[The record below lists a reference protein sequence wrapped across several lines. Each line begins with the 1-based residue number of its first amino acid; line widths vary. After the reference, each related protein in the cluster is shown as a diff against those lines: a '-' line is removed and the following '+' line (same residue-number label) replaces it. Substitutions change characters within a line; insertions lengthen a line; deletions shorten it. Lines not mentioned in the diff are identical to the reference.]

1 MTKSMVFLVLCA
13 GALSAASGAGA
24 PVAPPGPGGHCAPS
38 LQAYFAKDFTDQ
50 AYQHKAYQKVAG
62 AWKRPA
68 SDPKPGAK
76 AVVIATI
83 ARDGKAEAPPPTLH
97 MKSGS
102 ATWDA
107 AAMAAVKAAAPF
119 DPLPASYAQPSVEV
133 HFHFA
138 CGG

>member
-1 MTKSMVFLVLCA
+1 MSAF
-13 GALSAASGAGA
+13 ALLLIASLARGAGST
-24 PVAPPGPGGHCAPS
+24 VAPPGSTGHCAPS

-62 AWKRPA
+62 AWKRP
-68 SDPKPGAK
+68 SGDPSPGSK

-83 ARDGKAEAPPPTLH
+83 ARDGKSGAPTLR

-102 ATWDA
+102 GAWDA

-119 DPLPASYAQPSVEV
+119 DPLPASYGQPSVEV

>member
-1 MTKSMVFLVLCA
+1 MRTSIAFLVVFA
-13 GALSAASGAGA
+13 GAVSMTAGAGST
-24 PVAPPGPGGHCAPS
+24 VAPPGGTGHCAPS

-62 AWKRPA
+62 EWKRPA
-68 SDPKPGAK
+68 SDPKPGSK

-83 ARDGKAEAPPPTLH
+83 ARDGKAPSPTLH

-102 ATWDA
+102 EAWDA
-107 AAMAAVKAAAPF
+107 AALAAVQGAAPF

>member
-1 MTKSMVFLVLCA
+1 MRRSIVLLLVLA
-13 GALSAASGAGA
+13 GAVAMAFGTGSK
-24 PVAPPGPGGHCAPS
+24 VAPPGATGHCAPS

-62 AWKRPA
+62 QWKRPA
-68 SDPKPGAK
+68 SDPRPGSK

-83 ARDGKAEAPPPTLH
+83 ARDGKAPSPTLH

-102 ATWDA
+102 ESWDA
-107 AAMAAVKAAAPF
+107 AALAAVKAAAPF
-119 DPLPASYAQPSVEV
+119 DPLPASYPQPSVEV

>member
-1 MTKSMVFLVLCA
+1 MRRSIAILASFACAVSMTA
-13 GALSAASGAGA
+13 GAGSS
-24 PVAPPGPGGHCAPS
+24 VAPPGGTGHCAPS

-68 SDPKPGAK
+68 SDPKPGSK

-83 ARDGKAEAPPPTLH
+83 AKDGRSGAPTLH

-102 ATWDA
+102 EAWDA

-119 DPLPASYAQPSVEV
+119 DPLPASNAQPSVEV

>member
-1 MTKSMVFLVLCA
+1 MRNAMVLPVLCA
-13 GALSAASGAGA
+13 AALSMALAAGA
-24 PVAPPGPGGHCAPS
+24 PVAPPGAGGHCAPS

-50 AYQHKAYQKVAG
+50 AYQHKAYQRVAS

-68 SDPKPGAK
+68 GDPKPGSK

-83 ARDGKAEAPPPTLH
+83 ARDGKAGPPTLH

-102 ATWDA
+102 EAWDA
-107 AAMAAVKAAAPF
+107 AAMASVKAAAPF
-119 DPLPASYAQPSVEV
+119 EPLPASYPQPSVEV

-138 CGG
+138 CGR